1 MKCKCEYCGKG
12 VDSLTNYDLI
22 KAMHKEFGGTPD
34 PKTPDL
40 RNPETRLLRAR
51 LIFEETKEL
60 LYELGFR
67 INLGLKLNDRIEW
80 LATVPDN
87 KTLFLDLEPI
97 EVKFDLEKIA
107 KESADLKVVTYG
119 TDCAL
124 GIDSDVAFRAVN
136 DSNMSKIG
144 PNGEVVKRGDG
155 KILKGPHYREAD
167 MSVIWRKDD

>member
-22 KAMHKEFGGTPD
+22 KAMHKGFGGTPD
-34 PKTPDL
+34 PETPNL
-40 RNPETRLLRAR
+40 RDPETRLLRAR

-60 LYELGFR
+60 LYELGFTVS
-67 INLGLKLNDRIEW
+67 ILYDGQALEKAPAKMSVGL
-80 LATVPDN
+80 AS
-87 KTLFLDLEPI
+87 I
-97 EVKFDLEKIA
+97 EVEFDLEKIA

-144 PNGEVVKRGDG
+144 PNGEVVKRDDG